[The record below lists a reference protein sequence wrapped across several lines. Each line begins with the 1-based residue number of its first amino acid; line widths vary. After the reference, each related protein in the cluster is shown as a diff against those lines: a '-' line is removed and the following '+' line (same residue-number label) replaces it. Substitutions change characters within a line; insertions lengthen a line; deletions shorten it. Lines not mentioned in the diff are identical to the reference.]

1 MSPRLSSSLLVQVL
15 CAIAAASGAVAV
27 AAPLEERTFITCSGF
42 AMDGTTLTAN
52 CGSLILHGP
61 VSNERLDLN
70 PCVGNNNGD
79 LGAGSDFGGSCHNI
93 LFNGEQPTG
102 HLDGLSAQCT
112 SRGGIIVTSMIP
124 SARFISADGTLQC
137 PV

>member
-1 MSPRLSSSLLVQVL
+1 MSPRLSSSLLVL
-15 CAIAAASGAVAV
+15 CAISAASGVVAV
-27 AAPLEERTFITCSGF
+27 VVPLEERTLITCSGF

-79 LGAGSDFGGSCHNI
+79 LGAGSDFGGSCRNI
-93 LFNGEQPTG
+93 LFNGQQQRNG
-102 HLDGLSAQCT
+102 NIIDGLSAQCT
-112 SRGGIIVTSMIP
+112 SKGGIIVTSEIP
-124 SARFISADGTLQC
+124 SGRLHRFQEIVST
-137 PV
+137 